1 MSRQLPRRRW
11 GTIRNLLLARS
22 GESQMKLAVRVILTF
37 VFCLIIVPTVAAKK
51 PSAQPAVTVAG
62 VYENFTVGKGSGDLE
77 GMRVVLVSAGNE
89 YHAIVQIA
97 QGGAEDPKPEWV
109 PVQVKSSTVNFTV
122 GDEKYTGTIS
132 AAGLRLKNSTG
143 VAQLLKR
150 KP

>member
-1 MSRQLPRRRW
+1 
-11 GTIRNLLLARS
+11 
-22 GESQMKLAVRVILTF
+22 MKLSVRELFPVLI
-37 VFCLIIVPTVAAKK
+37 CLIIAPAALAKK
-51 PSAQPAVTVAG
+51 PAVQRTAGVAG

-109 PVQVKSSTVNFTV
+109 PVRVKGSSVNFTV
-122 GDEKYTGTIS
+122 GDEKYTGTVS

-143 VAQLLKR
+143 AAHLLKR
-150 KP
+150 KPCSSYF